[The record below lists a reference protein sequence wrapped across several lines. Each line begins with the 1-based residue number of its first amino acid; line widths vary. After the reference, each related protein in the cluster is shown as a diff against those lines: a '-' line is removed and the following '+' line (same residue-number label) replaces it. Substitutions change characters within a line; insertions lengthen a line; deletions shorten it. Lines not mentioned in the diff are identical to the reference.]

1 MLSSFS
7 VSPVSIFFIQ
17 NYCSNKGSLIS
28 LMTGYVSIDPQV
40 KICWDPPPPENRT
53 DLFSIDR
60 CWICVSYV
68 MWYGAY
74 SVALCFRILI
84 PGDMVGAVIG
94 KGGETV
100 RKMSNNTNARYS
112 VFVTW
117 KLASKLSNKNCG
129 LSRNKMIVR
138 IRNSKKK
145 ICQYFSLIFG
155 KIYHVLRI
163 FRICWIIWHRFW

>member
-1 MLSSFS
+1 
-7 VSPVSIFFIQ
+7 
-17 NYCSNKGSLIS
+17 
-28 LMTGYVSIDPQV
+28 
-40 KICWDPPPPENRT
+40 
-53 DLFSIDR
+53 
-60 CWICVSYV
+60 
-68 MWYGAY
+68 
-74 SVALCFRILI
+74 
-84 PGDMVGAVIG
+84 MVGAVIG

-163 FRICWIIWHRFW
+163 FRICWII